1 MKTDDLISGLV
12 ADQGRPPARAQQILA
27 VALPL
32 ALIVSL
38 LVFVVELRIRADFLT
53 ALGTWRYLFKFATAG
68 SIALFGL
75 VLLLEMARP
84 EQSVRRVF
92 LWLPLALAP
101 LLLSVAMEMVML
113 PTDQWG
119 ASAIGFYPL
128 YCLCLVPA
136 ISLAPLAAG
145 LYAMRRGAPQSPTMA
160 GAAAGF
166 AAGGIGAFIYSVH
179 CDNDSPFYV
188 AIWYLGAIVIVTI
201 LGALIG
207 RRVLRW

>member
-1 MKTDDLISGLV
+1 MKTDDLINSLL
-12 ADQGRPPARAQQILA
+12 AEQGRPPARAQQILA

-32 ALIVSL
+32 SLIVSL
-38 LVFVVELRIRADFLT
+38 LVFVVELRMRPDFLT

-84 EQSVRRVF
+84 EQSVRRAL
-92 LWLPLALAP
+92 LWLPLALGP
-101 LLLSVAMEMVML
+101 LVLSVAMEFMML
-113 PTDQWG
+113 PASEWG

-128 YCLCLVPA
+128 YCLCLVPT
-136 ISLAPLAAG
+136 ISLAPMVAG
-145 LYAMRRGAPQSPTMA
+145 LIAMRRGAPRSPTVA

-166 AAGGIGAFIYSVH
+166 AAGGIGAFIYSMH

-188 AIWYLGAIVIVTI
+188 AIWYLGAIAIVT
-201 LGALIG
+201 LVGALLG